1 MAAFLL
7 NIIIIILLVMKV
19 LFKYMYPKPPA
30 NFLPKEG
37 DTSIRKCSYCG
48 HTLATYR
55 GILEKQGE
63 SEYFFCNDEHK
74 KAFEQENH

>member
-7 NIIIIILLVMKV
+7 NIIIILLVMKV

-37 DTSIRKCSYCG
+37 DDTSIRKCSDCG

-63 SEYFFCNDEHK
+63 REYFFCNDEHK